1 MVKMGSFIHT
11 LLQCNEN
18 SLITGER
25 ESLLCKGRASYRN
38 LFLIPLSTQALRL
51 AQGLAHSRCIF
62 LSFIYLFFEPNQEQT
77 NSICS
82 RKWQ

>member
-1 MVKMGSFIHT
+1 MYT

-38 LFLIPLSTQALRL
+38 LFLIPLSTQALGL
-51 AQGLAHSRCIF
+51 AQGLAHSRYIF
-62 LSFIYLFFEPNQEQT
+62 LSGFFFFF
-77 NSICS
+77 
-82 RKWQ
+82 